1 MKVLKIK
8 ESIIIYISICT
19 IVTASWYV
27 RDIFIDPIH
36 KLWSRLITTFL
47 LVVAVM
53 VYLYYKEKSTDKP
66 NYKTMFYF
74 TFFYSLFVYLNI
86 LLRK

>member
-1 MKVLKIK
+1 MKILKIK
-8 ESIIIYISICT
+8 ESIIIYISLCT
-19 IVTASWYV
+19 IVTASWYI
-27 RDIFIDPIH
+27 RDSFIDPIH

-47 LVVAVM
+47 LVVAAM

-66 NYKTMFYF
+66 NHKTMFYF

-86 LLRK
+86 MLRK

>member
-19 IVTASWYV
+19 IVTASWYI
-27 RDIFIDPIH
+27 RDSFIDPIH
-36 KLWSRLITTFL
+36 KLWSRLITTLL
-47 LVVAVM
+47 LVGAVM
-53 VYLYYKEKSTDKP
+53 VYLYCKEKSTDKP

>member
-1 MKVLKIK
+1 MKILKIK
-8 ESIIIYISICT
+8 ESIIIYISLCT
-19 IVTASWYV
+19 IVTASWHI
-27 RDIFIDPIH
+27 RDSFIDPIH

-74 TFFYSLFVYLNI
+74 TFLFPICLFKYNVA
-86 LLRK
+86 

>member
-19 IVTASWYV
+19 IVTASWYI
-27 RDIFIDPIH
+27 RDSFIDPIH
-36 KLWSRLITTFL
+36 KLWSRVITTLL
-47 LVVAVM
+47 LVGAVM
-53 VYLYYKEKSTDKP
+53 VYLYCKEKSTDKP